1 MATSTVARRLSI
13 VSGVRSDD
21 EIAERL
27 APYAE
32 GDCLVAVDASLVVT
46 NPTGNRPAEALLNA
60 HFAPPSDRTTR
71 ISNPPD
77 PDRRVRQGLS
87 KG

>member
-1 MATSTVARRLSI
+1 MHFVGDGRLVH

-46 NPTGNRPAEALLNA
+46 NPTGNRARRGAAQRALRPTERPD
-60 HFAPPSDRTTR
+60 HQDQQPS
-71 ISNPPD
+71 
-77 PDRRVRQGLS
+77 
-87 KG
+87 